1 MARGLSTVSSYR
13 AKTKQQTPDTLVQGA
28 AKESLVLRGAIV
40 ILLSTTL
47 MIACG
52 LRLAQIQV
60 NHGRYYRYLAEQNRV
75 RLVPVPSDRGNI
87 TDRNGRLL
95 AANRLSRSV
104 YIWPRSQSR
113 YQWQTTAARLSPVLN
128 IPAEEIIEKLERV
141 KYDSASPV
149 RISQQVSPTAF
160 IAIAE
165 QALQM
170 PGVQVIGESNRYYP
184 HGKLAAHILGYIGEA
199 NEDDMK
205 ANPDYPMGMIVG
217 QMGVEQLA
225 NDRLEGVWGSR
236 LVEVDVQGR
245 EVRWLG
251 VRSPQS
257 GSQVRLTLDL
267 DLQKAAESALQ
278 QRRGAVVVLNVQ
290 TGEVLALASGPS
302 FDPNIFTRRVTLNEW
317 DELQGESQPFLNRA
331 LQGYPPGSTFKLVT
345 ATAGMQSGKFSP
357 GSTLGTAASI
367 SVGGIQFWEHSK
379 RGYGVI
385 GFPQA
390 IAHSS
395 NTFFYQVGMAAG
407 PEQISHWGQ
416 VLGVGTTN
424 NLGLDGGSGG
434 LLPTPT
440 QKEELYGEPWYTGDT
455 VSMAIGQG
463 VVQVTPLELAT
474 IVSTIVNGGHRVKPH
489 LLADQTNTAAT
500 ARVETGIS
508 PEVLSVIRA
517 GMVSAVQNG
526 TARRLS
532 DGSIPLTGGKTGT
545 AEVVGKRSHSL
556 FVGFGPADNPQIA
569 IAAIVENG
577 GYGSAAALPIAHEIY
592 KVYFNRPAAASN

>member
-1 MARGLSTVSSYR
+1 MARGLSTLSQYR
-13 AKTKQQTPDTLVQGA
+13 AKTRQQTPDTLMQGA
-28 AKESLVLRGAIV
+28 AREALALRGAIV

-47 MIACG
+47 MIVCG

-60 NHGRYYRYLAEQNRV
+60 DHGHYYRYQAEQNRV

-104 YIWPRSQSR
+104 YIWPRYQSR
-113 YQWQTTAARLSPVLN
+113 YQWQTTAKRLGAVLN
-128 IPAEEIIEKLERV
+128 LPAEEIIEKLERV
-141 KYDSASPV
+141 NYSSALPI

-160 IAIAE
+160 VTLAE
-165 QALQM
+165 QAPQM
-170 PGVQVIGESNRYYP
+170 AGVQVIGESNRFYP
-184 HGKLAAHILGYIGEA
+184 HGSLASHILGYIGEA
-199 NEDDMK
+199 NEKDMM
-205 ANPDYPMGMIVG
+205 ANPDYPMGMVVG

-225 NDRLEGVWGSR
+225 NNRLEGVWGSR

-267 DLQKAAESALQ
+267 DLQKAAESALK
-278 QRRGAVVVLNVQ
+278 QRRGAVVALNVQ

-317 DELQGESQPFLNRA
+317 EDLQGESQPFLNRA

-357 GSTLGTAASI
+357 SSTVGTAASI
-367 SVGGIQFWEHSK
+367 SVGGIQFWEHSN

-390 IAHSS
+390 IAQSS
-395 NTFFYQVGMAAG
+395 NTFFYQVGIAAG
-407 PEQISHWGQ
+407 PQQISHWGQ
-416 VLGVGTTN
+416 VLGVGTTD

-434 LLPTPT
+434 VLPTPE
-440 QKEELYGEPWYTGDT
+440 QKEALYNEPWYTGDT

-489 LLADQTNTAAT
+489 LFSDQTNTAAT
-500 ARVETGIS
+500 ARVETGIP
-508 PEVLSVIRA
+508 PEVLAVIRA
-517 GMVSAVQNG
+517 GMVSAVQSG
-526 TARRLS
+526 TARRLN

-545 AEVVGKRSHSL
+545 AEVVGKTSHSL

-577 GYGSAAALPIAHEIY
+577 GYGSTAALPIAHEIY
-592 KVYFNRPAAASN
+592 KAYFGRAQASSN